1 MDIKANLFEL
11 LKVILLGVVNIVGI
25 YATIYL
31 NKLKEKAISEINKNN
46 IIKENA
52 QKDLIKNAI
61 NRLDDL
67 ITESVESAQLTTVKE
82 IKESNTDNIKEQ
94 LNKLKEE
101 MIVNVVGQLSTKSK
115 ELINMEI
122 NDINSYVSTK
132 IESTLGELKGNNS
145 YK

>member
-11 LKVILLGVVNIVGI
+11 LKVILLGVINVGVV

-132 IESTLGELKGNNS
+132 IESTLGELKGQVI
-145 YK
+145 K

>member
-11 LKVILLGVVNIVGI
+11 LKIALLGVVNIVGI
-25 YATIYL
+25 YASIYL

-52 QKDLIKNAI
+52 QKDLIKNTI

-82 IKESNTDNIKEQ
+82 IKESNPDNVKEQ
-94 LNKLKEE
+94 LSKLKEE
-101 MIVNVVGQLSTKSK
+101 MITDVVGQLSTKSK

-132 IESTLGELKGNNS
+132 IESTLGELKGQII
-145 YK
+145 K

>member
-11 LKVILLGVVNIVGI
+11 LKIALLGVINIVGI

-132 IESTLGELKGNNS
+132 IESTLGELKVQIV
-145 YK
+145 K

>member
-11 LKVILLGVVNIVGI
+11 LKVILLGVINVGVV

-52 QKDLIKNAI
+52 QKDLVKNAI
-61 NRLDDL
+61 SRLDNL
-67 ITESVESAQLTTVKE
+67 IIESVKSAQLTTVKE
-82 IKESNTDNIKEQ
+82 IKENNPDNVKEQ
-94 LNKLKEE
+94 LSKLKEE
-101 MIVNVVGQLSTKSK
+101 MIINVVGQLSTKSK

-132 IESTLGELKGNNS
+132 IESTLGELKGQII
-145 YK
+145 K

>member
-11 LKVILLGVVNIVGI
+11 LKIALLGVVNIVGI

-82 IKESNTDNIKEQ
+82 IKESNPDNVKEQ
-94 LNKLKEE
+94 LSKLKEE
-101 MIVNVVGQLSTKSK
+101 MIIDVVGQLSTKSK

-132 IESTLGELKGNNS
+132 IESTLGELKGQIV
-145 YK
+145 K

>member
-122 NDINSYVSTK
+122 NDISSYVSTK
-132 IESTLGELKGNNS
+132 IESTLGELKGQIV
-145 YK
+145 K

>member
-11 LKVILLGVVNIVGI
+11 LKIALLGVVNIVGI

-101 MIVNVVGQLSTKSK
+101 MIIDVVGQLSTKSK

-132 IESTLGELKGNNS
+132 IESTLGELKGQIV
-145 YK
+145 K

>member
-11 LKVILLGVVNIVGI
+11 LKIALLGVVNIVGI

-67 ITESVESAQLTTVKE
+67 IIESVKSAQLTTVKE
-82 IKESNTDNIKEQ
+82 IKESNPDNVKEQ
-94 LNKLKEE
+94 LSKLKEE

-122 NDINSYVSTK
+122 NDINSYMSTK
-132 IESTLGELKGNNS
+132 IELN
-145 YK
+145 

>member
-11 LKVILLGVVNIVGI
+11 LKVILLGVINVGVV
-25 YATIYL
+25 YASIYL
-31 NKLKEKAISEINKNN
+31 NKLKDKAISEINKNN

-52 QKDLIKNAI
+52 QKDLVKNAI
-61 NRLDDL
+61 SRLDNL
-67 ITESVESAQLTTVKE
+67 IIESVKSAQLTTVKE
-82 IKESNTDNIKEQ
+82 IKESNPDNVKEQ
-94 LNKLKEE
+94 LSKLKEE

-132 IESTLGELKGNNS
+132 IESTLGELKGQVI
-145 YK
+145 K

>member
-11 LKVILLGVVNIVGI
+11 LKIALLGVVNIVGI

-82 IKESNTDNIKEQ
+82 IKESNPDNVKEQ
-94 LNKLKEE
+94 LSKLKEE
-101 MIVNVVGQLSTKSK
+101 MIIDVVGQLSTKSK

-132 IESTLGELKGNNS
+132 IESTLGELKGQII
-145 YK
+145 K

>member
-11 LKVILLGVVNIVGI
+11 LKVILLGVINVGVV
-25 YATIYL
+25 YASIYL
-31 NKLKEKAISEINKNN
+31 NKLKDKAISEINKNN

-52 QKDLIKNAI
+52 QKDLVKNAI

-132 IESTLGELKGNNS
+132 IESTLGELKGQIV
-145 YK
+145 K

>member
-132 IESTLGELKGNNS
+132 IESTLGELKGQIV
-145 YK
+145 K

>member
-11 LKVILLGVVNIVGI
+11 LKIALLGVVNIVGI

-31 NKLKEKAISEINKNN
+31 NKLKEKVISEINKNN

-132 IESTLGELKGNNS
+132 IESTLGELNGQIVK
-145 YK
+145 

>member
-11 LKVILLGVVNIVGI
+11 LKIALLGVVNIVGI

-132 IESTLGELKGNNS
+132 IESTLGELKVQIV
-145 YK
+145 K

>member
-11 LKVILLGVVNIVGI
+11 LKIALLGVVNIVGI

-122 NDINSYVSTK
+122 NDISSYVSTK
-132 IESTLGELKGNNS
+132 IESTLGELKGQIT
-145 YK
+145 K

>member
-132 IESTLGELKGNNS
+132 IESTLGELKGQII
-145 YK
+145 K

>member
-11 LKVILLGVVNIVGI
+11 LKIALLGVVNIVGI

-132 IESTLGELKGNNS
+132 IESTLGELKGQII
-145 YK
+145 K

>member
-11 LKVILLGVVNIVGI
+11 LKIALLGVVNIVGI

-132 IESTLGELKGNNS
+132 IESTLGELKGQIV
-145 YK
+145 K

>member
-11 LKVILLGVVNIVGI
+11 LKVILLGVINVGVV
-25 YATIYL
+25 YASIYL
-31 NKLKEKAISEINKNN
+31 NKLKDKAISEINKNN

-52 QKDLIKNAI
+52 QKDLVKNAI
-61 NRLDDL
+61 SRLDNL
-67 ITESVESAQLTTVKE
+67 IIESVKSAQLTTVKE
-82 IKESNTDNIKEQ
+82 IKESNPDNIKEQ

-132 IESTLGELKGNNS
+132 IESTLGELKGQIV
-145 YK
+145 K

>member
-11 LKVILLGVVNIVGI
+11 LKVILLGVINVGVV

-52 QKDLIKNAI
+52 QKDLVKNAI
-61 NRLDDL
+61 SRLDNL
-67 ITESVESAQLTTVKE
+67 IIESVKSAQLTTVKE
-82 IKESNTDNIKEQ
+82 IKESNPDNVKEQ
-94 LNKLKEE
+94 LSKLKEE
-101 MIVNVVGQLSTKSK
+101 MIIDVVGQLSTKSK

-132 IESTLGELKGNNS
+132 IESTLGELKGQIV
-145 YK
+145 K

>member
-11 LKVILLGVVNIVGI
+11 LKVILLGVINVVGI

-82 IKESNTDNIKEQ
+82 IKESNPDNVKEQ
-94 LNKLKEE
+94 LSKLKEE
-101 MIVNVVGQLSTKSK
+101 MIINVVGQLSTKSK

-132 IESTLGELKGNNS
+132 IESTLGELKGQVI
-145 YK
+145 K

>member
-11 LKVILLGVVNIVGI
+11 LKVILLGVINVVGI

-82 IKESNTDNIKEQ
+82 IKESNPDNVKEQ
-94 LNKLKEE
+94 LSKLKEE
-101 MIVNVVGQLSTKSK
+101 MIINVVGQLSTKSK

-132 IESTLGELKGNNS
+132 IESTLGELKGQII
-145 YK
+145 K

>member
-11 LKVILLGVVNIVGI
+11 LKVILLGVINVGVV
-25 YATIYL
+25 YASIYL
-31 NKLKEKAISEINKNN
+31 NKLKDKAISEINKNN

-52 QKDLIKNAI
+52 QKDLVKNAI

-132 IESTLGELKGNNS
+132 IESTLGELKGQII
-145 YK
+145 K

>member
-11 LKVILLGVVNIVGI
+11 LKIALLGVVNIVGI

-132 IESTLGELKGNNS
+132 IESTLGELKRQIV
-145 YK
+145 K

>member
-11 LKVILLGVVNIVGI
+11 LKIALLGVVNIVGI

-132 IESTLGELKGNNS
+132 IESTLGELKGQVI
-145 YK
+145 K

>member
-52 QKDLIKNAI
+52 QKDLVKNAI
-61 NRLDDL
+61 SRLDNL
-67 ITESVESAQLTTVKE
+67 IIESVKSAQLTTVKE
-82 IKESNTDNIKEQ
+82 IKESNPDNVKEQ
-94 LNKLKEE
+94 LSKLKEE

-132 IESTLGELKGNNS
+132 IESTLGELKGQVI
-145 YK
+145 K

>member
-11 LKVILLGVVNIVGI
+11 LKVILLGVINVGVV
-25 YATIYL
+25 YASIYL
-31 NKLKEKAISEINKNN
+31 NKLKDKAISEINKNN

-52 QKDLIKNAI
+52 QKDLVKNAI
-61 NRLDDL
+61 SRLDNL
-67 ITESVESAQLTTVKE
+67 IIESVKSAQVTTVKE
-82 IKESNTDNIKEQ
+82 IKESNPDNVKEQ

-132 IESTLGELKGNNS
+132 IESTLGELKGQIV
-145 YK
+145 K

>member
-11 LKVILLGVVNIVGI
+11 LKIALLGVVNIVGI

-82 IKESNTDNIKEQ
+82 IKESNPDNVKEQ

-132 IESTLGELKGNNS
+132 IESTLGELKGQIV
-145 YK
+145 K

>member
-11 LKVILLGVVNIVGI
+11 LKIALLGVVNIVGI

-46 IIKENA
+46 IIKENT

-132 IESTLGELKGNNS
+132 IESTLGELKGQIV
-145 YK
+145 K

>member
-11 LKVILLGVVNIVGI
+11 LKVILLGVINVGVV
-25 YATIYL
+25 YASIYL
-31 NKLKEKAISEINKNN
+31 NKLKDKAISEINKNN

-52 QKDLIKNAI
+52 QKDLVKNAI
-61 NRLDDL
+61 SRLDNL
-67 ITESVESAQLTTVKE
+67 IIESVKSAQLTTVKE

-132 IESTLGELKGNNS
+132 IESTLGELKGQIV
-145 YK
+145 K

>member
-11 LKVILLGVVNIVGI
+11 LKVILLGVINVGVV
-25 YATIYL
+25 YASIYL
-31 NKLKEKAISEINKNN
+31 NKLKDKAISEINKNN

-52 QKDLIKNAI
+52 QKDLVKNAI
-61 NRLDDL
+61 SRLDDL

-132 IESTLGELKGNNS
+132 IESTLGELKGQIV
-145 YK
+145 K

>member
-11 LKVILLGVVNIVGI
+11 LKIALLGVVNIVGI

-67 ITESVESAQLTTVKE
+67 IIESVKSAQLTTVKE

-132 IESTLGELKGNNS
+132 IESTLGELKGQIV
-145 YK
+145 K